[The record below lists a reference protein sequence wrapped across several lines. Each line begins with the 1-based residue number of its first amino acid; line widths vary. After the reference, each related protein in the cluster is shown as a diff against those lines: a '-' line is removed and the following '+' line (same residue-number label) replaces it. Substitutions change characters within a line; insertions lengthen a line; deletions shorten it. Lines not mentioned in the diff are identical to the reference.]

1 MLQSK
6 LRAAANPVGDAQA
19 IPRGDVPA
27 KTMSRSEPPSPPS
40 DFPVLL
46 RLGPGGG
53 ILRNE
58 GGDEELAA
66 VVANARRLGRLAGQ
80 LLGMDPFVAMECTV
94 ASGRLLIYDED
105 NGDTVALRVRNEASL
120 QSLRERLG
128 LS

>member
-1 MLQSK
+1 VRQSK
-6 LRAAANPVGDAQA
+6 LRAGANSVEDLRA
-19 IPRGDVPA
+19 IALREGLLR
-27 KTMSRSEPPSPPS
+27 TMSPSETPT
-40 DFPVLL
+40 DLPVLL

-80 LLGMDPFVAMECTV
+80 LLGMDPFVAMECTL
-94 ASGRLLIYDED
+94 ATGRLLIYDED
-105 NGDTVALRVRNEASL
+105 NGETVALRVRNEASL

-128 LS
+128 L

>member
-1 MLQSK
+1 MHAIA
-6 LRAAANPVGDAQA
+6 RGDA
-19 IPRGDVPA
+19 PA
-27 KTMSRSEPPSPPS
+27 ETMSRSESTS
-40 DFPVLL
+40 DLPVLL

-80 LLGMDPFVAMECTV
+80 LMGMDPFVAMECTLT
-94 ASGRLLIYDED
+94 SGRLLIYDED
-105 NGDTVALRVRNEASL
+105 NGETVALRVRNEASL

>member
-6 LRAAANPVGDAQA
+6 PRAVANPVVDTQA
-19 IPRGDVPA
+19 
-27 KTMSRSEPPSPPS
+27 MSRADAS
-40 DFPVLL
+40 DLPVLL

-53 ILRNE
+53 ILRSE
-58 GGDEELAA
+58 GADEELAA

-80 LLGMDPFVAMECTV
+80 LLGMDPFVAMECTL

-105 NGDTVALRVRNEASL
+105 NGETVALRVRNEASL

-128 LS
+128 LA

>member
-1 MLQSK
+1 MRQSK
-6 LRAAANPVGDAQA
+6 LRAVADPLGDVQA
-19 IPRGDVPA
+19 IPCGDVAA
-27 KTMSRSEPPSPPS
+27 KTMSPAEPPS

-80 LLGMDPFVAMECTV
+80 LLGMDSFVAMECTL

-105 NGDTVALRVRNEASL
+105 NGETVALRVRNEASL

>member
-1 MLQSK
+1 MRQSK
-6 LRAAANPVGDAQA
+6 LRAAANLDVDTQAIERGDAL
-19 IPRGDVPA
+19 A
-27 KTMSRSEPPSPPS
+27 KTMSPAESAS

-80 LLGMDPFVAMECTV
+80 LLGMDSFVAMECTLV
-94 ASGRLLIYDED
+94 SGRLLIYDED
-105 NGDTVALRVRNEASL
+105 NGETVALRVRNEASL

>member
-1 MLQSK
+1 MRQSK
-6 LRAAANPVGDAQA
+6 LRAGANSVEDLRA
-19 IPRGDVPA
+19 IALREGLLR
-27 KTMSRSEPPSPPS
+27 TMSPSETPT
-40 DFPVLL
+40 DLPVLL

-80 LLGMDPFVAMECTV
+80 LLGMDPFVAMECTL
-94 ASGRLLIYDED
+94 ATGRLLIYDED
-105 NGDTVALRVRNEASL
+105 NGETVALRVRNEASL

-128 LS
+128 L

>member
-1 MLQSK
+1 MRQSK
-6 LRAAANPVGDAQA
+6 QRAVANAVVDVPAF
-19 IPRGDVPA
+19 PRGDAPA
-27 KTMSRSEPPSPPS
+27 KMTMSRSDPPTPT
-40 DFPVLL
+40 DLPVLL

-66 VVANARRLGRLAGQ
+66 VVANARRLGRLAGN
-80 LLGMDPFVAMECTV
+80 LLGMDPFVAMECTL

-105 NGDTVALRVRNEASL
+105 NGETVALRVRNQASL
-120 QSLRERLG
+120 QALRERLG

>member
-1 MLQSK
+1 VRQSK
-6 LRAAANPVGDAQA
+6 LRAAANLDVDTQAIERGDAL
-19 IPRGDVPA
+19 A
-27 KTMSRSEPPSPPS
+27 KTMSPAESAS

-80 LLGMDPFVAMECTV
+80 LLGMDSFVAMECTLV
-94 ASGRLLIYDED
+94 SGRLLIYDED
-105 NGDTVALRVRNEASL
+105 NGETVALRVRNEASL

>member
-1 MLQSK
+1 MDML
-6 LRAAANPVGDAQA
+6 A
-19 IPRGDVPA
+19 IPRGDAPA
-27 KTMSRSEPPSPPS
+27 KTMSRSDPPS

-66 VVANARRLGRLAGQ
+66 VVTNARRLGRLAGQ
-80 LLGMDPFVAMECTV
+80 LMGMDPFVAMECTL

-105 NGDTVALRVRNEASL
+105 NGETVALRVRNEASL

>member
-1 MLQSK
+1 M
-6 LRAAANPVGDAQA
+6 PVFA
-19 IPRGDVPA
+19 PA
-27 KTMSRSEPPSPPS
+27 KTTMSRSEPPTPT

-80 LLGMDPFVAMECTV
+80 LLGMDPFVAMECTL

-105 NGDTVALRVRNEASL
+105 NGETVALRVRNEASL
-120 QSLRERLG
+120 QSLLECLRIGRPP
-128 LS
+128 